1 MPIQYSIYSFYI
13 FTLPIHYP
21 TPHAIQAAADNIKM
35 RDDQD
40 KVHRKQQEVTKLKE
54 QRAARAAG
62 HNKQSVIKSAGDKE
76 GEAGVVLYYYSIYI
90 YRTHIAAI

>member
-1 MPIQYSIYSFYI
+1 
-13 FTLPIHYP
+13 
-21 TPHAIQAAADNIKM
+21 M

-62 HNKQSVIKSAGDKE
+62 GGGHNKQSVIKSAGDKE
-76 GEAGVVLYYYSIYI
+76 GEAGILLYYTSVIIYSKYVV
-90 YRTHIAAI
+90 